1 MNREISIFL
10 SSTFVD
16 LQPERDYLVKR
27 TIPMLKQYC
36 YKRDVSLS
44 VIDLR
49 WGVTEE
55 DAHTGRVVELC
66 MDEIER
72 TNPFFVGIVG
82 GRYGWQPDK
91 DYLKANERLNIK
103 YPWVK
108 DCLQERMSIT
118 EMEIQYGVLRRE
130 KPVNAFFFLSEGGAK
145 FREEAGSERDQ
156 KLEKLKQSIRDHSAN
171 GGCTVDDFRTPQELG
186 RHLYDRIKK
195 MVDTM
200 FPSDSISDDDTIKSI
215 RHQEI
220 EIERLRKIYHF
231 HKDLDDDVYYLDEA
245 NRLAAVVYGPAGIGK
260 SAMLANWHPE
270 GSTPKGHIIVRTIV
284 PEDCEFTSD
293 LIKMYKQMVSSLDE
307 NQASHVVWTVD
318 GLDTIYNGICK
329 AVEELIAGV
338 PETTKLI
345 VTTESKLDAET
356 LCREYDAAMV
366 EVDPLNPKDVY
377 ELLAA
382 YLKDVGKRLSQ
393 KQLLHITQSPLL
405 QQPLALNVFLNELI
419 QLGEFEKLDT
429 TIDSLLQATTIEQL
443 YDHLIDRMEADFGR
457 QPVECILSSLT
468 QYKEGVTLSMLE
480 PNVDVQQWAAVLE
493 AIHPVVRRNGDI
505 VSLSDK
511 DIITVI
517 ENRYHVDEERQK
529 ESNQAMLKHLHTLI
543 KETKFYDNERI
554 IYCVY
559 VFRLYIRLE
568 QTHKAARWLDRHA
581 LNFVLFRGNGNIF
594 PENIPLFL
602 DKRQIN
608 PFVTPKVYFFLRK
621 ALVLLRRNTK
631 KGQSVKEIDD
641 FNRLLFQTDETLPK
655 TMFEKYNP
663 DTASGE
669 RPDKSFFDYDKEIL
683 GDVSNAIASLALQ
696 RMGRWDDAE
705 ELISKV
711 SYNVNPQSCV
721 VLFFNALHK
730 EEKDICED
738 CYTQFRPFTNVGIL
752 GPFYQAIFEISMMMH
767 WGSPTF
773 DDLQQKLTEFIGQK
787 YIIADNLAGF
797 FKVWGDIIEPKHNNN
812 SDPKA
817 RPCYLIPYLWEQA
830 ALLAPEVKEKV
841 DHFELAAKDYAEP
854 TVGISKLI
862 PAAFRPR
869 FFDDAVRCN
878 NAVIALYDE
887 GKATPDDALW
897 ALHRQ
902 ILMELSKT
910 YYSDTVISIAD
921 RMVEIQSKHNVE
933 DWKSSVWQHLGL
945 AHKHC
950 LEFGSNDVTSH
961 RRLALESLLTSC
973 NIEIAT
979 SDEPI
984 ATVQYNILKILE
996 ILTGKHIQPSEAVQ
1010 WSQKIWSLVDQ
1021 LQLGDDDKIW
1031 ADYLNV
1037 FLYAFEGRCDDAL
1050 ALWSDAAGRTNLQQY
1065 NNIINLFPL
1074 SINIQLPLFVYNRC
1088 GDPLLLDK
1096 HYQPALPDGILQFF
1110 FNLMGNRKI
1119 KYPDYSG
1126 TPLLSALRQRI
1137 EENLDQWQDTFMVRC
1152 ALPSIY
1158 AAEGDLEA
1166 ARRQMHLNL
1175 SRTITNDC
1183 KATKDMILHWQLRIL
1198 DEDRYDTR
1206 LAIDIMDAVIRE
1218 YHLVENDDEGDIEWL
1233 IAWNVLVDNPST
1245 SDQWDKFADW
1255 LQQRPDPLRAIVA
1268 MPLLINALLEGDLS
1282 DLPDDA
1288 TTGQRQ
1294 AKFDTA
1300 LDRVE
1305 PVIERCKPWME
1316 RVYQIIEGE
1325 QYYVNDYFP
1334 VLLNTIAEGSPEPDA
1349 MRLREL
1355 YDIINYQPPESLPEA
1370 EYDNEEEEETTLQQR
1385 YGWMVEAYGDMQP
1398 PLSYDQFC
1406 IYREA
1411 EEAYSNLDFQHT
1423 VDVINAMPP
1432 EIREITDKFAE
1443 NPDYRALNTRFMLV
1457 RSLLAL
1463 VRKDEAIKQWHMQ
1476 EECMTYEQSA
1486 LQTLILIESGLGD
1499 DAHRLYQELADNDHL
1514 LVHGKTISYD
1524 LWVEWTRRWLV
1535 TDEGFFD
1542 SELLGTKD

>member
-118 EMEIQYGVLRRE
+118 EMEIQYGVLHRE

-145 FREEAGSERDQ
+145 FREEAGSERAQ

-186 RHLYDRIKK
+186 RRLYDRIKK

-200 FPSDSISDDDTIKSI
+200 FPYDSISDDDTVKSI

-231 HKDLDDDVYYLDEA
+231 HQELDYKIYYLDIA
-245 NRLAAVVYGPAGIGK
+245 NRLAGVVYGPAGIGK

-270 GSTPKGHIIVRTIV
+270 GITPKGYTIVRTIV
-284 PEDCEFTSD
+284 PEDCNLTSD

-307 NQASHVVWTVD
+307 NQASRVVWTID
-318 GLDTIYNGICK
+318 GLDTIYDGICK

-356 LCREYDAAMV
+356 LCRDHDAAIV
-366 EVDPLNPKDVY
+366 EVEPLSPNDVY
-377 ELLAA
+377 ELLSA

-429 TIDSLLQATTIEQL
+429 TIDNLLQTTTIEQL

-457 QPVECILSSLT
+457 QPVECILSSLA
-468 QYKEGVTLSMLE
+468 QYKEGVTLAMLE

-517 ENRYHVDEERQK
+517 ENRYPVDEERQK
-529 ESNQAMLKHLHTLI
+529 ESNQAMLKLLHTLI
-543 KETKFYDNERI
+543 KKTKYYDRE
-554 IYCVY
+554 CSL
-559 VFRLYIRLE
+559 FRLYVLRLYVSL
-568 QTHKAARWLDRHA
+568 QMMFKAARWLDRHH
-581 LNFVLFRGNGNIF
+581 LSIFLFSSDGIREILPILVN
-594 PENIPLFL
+594 
-602 DKRQIN
+602 KRLYN
-608 PFVTPKVYFFLRK
+608 PFVMPKYYFLTRKSYK
-621 ALVLLRRNTK
+621 ALRLAR
-631 KGQSVKEIDD
+631 KGKSVNEIDD
-641 FNRLLFQTDETLPK
+641 FYKLLFQTDKTLPK

-663 DTASGE
+663 DAAYRE

-683 GDVSNAIASLALQ
+683 GDVSNTIASLALQ
-696 RMGRWDDAE
+696 RMERWDDAE

-711 SYNVNPQSCV
+711 SYNTNPQACV
-721 VLFFNALHK
+721 VLFLNALHK

-738 CYTQFRPFTNVGIL
+738 CYSQFRQLSNVQFGI
-752 GPFYQAIFEISMMMH
+752 GPFYQAIFEFSMIVH

-773 DDLQQKLTEFIGQK
+773 DDLQQKLNEFIGQK

-797 FKVWGDIIEPKHNNN
+797 IKVWGDIIEPKHNNN

-830 ALLAPEVKEKV
+830 ALLAPEVKEKI

-869 FFDDAVRCN
+869 FFDDANRCN

-897 ALHRQ
+897 ALRRQ
-902 ILMELSKT
+902 ILMELRKA
-910 YYSDTVISIAD
+910 YYSDTVTSIAD
-921 RMVEIQSKHNVE
+921 RMVEIQSKYNIKEWSTAVE
-933 DWKSSVWQHLGL
+933 QYSGL

-950 LEFGSNDVTSH
+950 LNYGNDVTAH
-961 RRLALESLLTSC
+961 RQMALEHLLASC
-973 NIEIAT
+973 NNSIAI
-979 SDEPI
+979 SDEPVE
-984 ATVQYNILKILE
+984 TTQNNVSDMLE
-996 ILTGKHIQPSEAVQ
+996 ILISNHDQPSEAIQ
-1010 WSQKIWSLVDQ
+1010 WSQKIRSLVDQ
-1021 LQLGDDDKIW
+1021 LQLGDEDKIW

-1050 ALWSDAAGRTNLQQY
+1050 TLWSDAAGRTNLQQY
-1065 NNIINLFPL
+1065 NNIIRLFPL

-1096 HYQPALPDGILQFF
+1096 HYHPALPDGILQFF
-1110 FNLMGNRKI
+1110 FNLLDNRKI

-1137 EENLDQWQDTFMVRC
+1137 EENRDQWQGTVMVRC

-1158 AAEGDLEA
+1158 AAEGDLET

-1175 SRTITNDC
+1175 SRTIATDC
-1183 KATKDMILHWQLRIL
+1183 KATKDLILHWQLRIL
-1198 DEDRYDTR
+1198 DEDRYDNR
-1206 LAIDIMDAVIRE
+1206 SAIDMMDAVIRE
-1218 YHLVENDDEGDIEWL
+1218 YHLVENDDESDIEWL
-1233 IAWNVLVDNPST
+1233 IAWNVLVDDPVT
-1245 SDQWDKFADW
+1245 VYDWDKFVEW

-1268 MPLLINALLEGDLS
+1268 MPRLIDALLEDDLS

-1305 PVIERCKPWME
+1305 PIIERCKPWME
-1316 RVYQIIEGE
+1316 RPYQILEGE
-1325 QYYVNDYFP
+1325 QYYVNDYFAI
-1334 VLLNTIAEGSPEPDA
+1334 LLDTIAEGSPKPDA

-1355 YDIINYQPPESLPEA
+1355 YDTINFKPPENLPEA
-1370 EYDNEEEEETTLQQR
+1370 EDDTEDAEETTLQQR
-1385 YGWMVEAYGDMQP
+1385 YGWMVEAYGGMQP

-1406 IYREA
+1406 IYCEA

-1432 EIREITDKFAE
+1432 ELREITDKGFVL
-1443 NPDYRALNTRFMLV
+1443 NLDYRAQDTHFMLV

-1463 VRKDEAIKQWHMQ
+1463 GRKNEAIKQWHIS
-1476 EECMTYEQSA
+1476 EDSKTYEVFA
-1486 LQTLILIESGLGD
+1486 LQTIILIESGLED
-1499 DAHRLYQELADNDHL
+1499 DARQFYQKLTNQGHL
-1514 LVHGKTISYD
+1514 LVHGESISYE
-1524 LWVEWTRRWLV
+1524 LWLRWARRWLI
-1535 TDEGFFD
+1535 TGQGFDDYGHFVVD
-1542 SELLGTKD
+1542 D